1 MSQGQKNSGRPCGRL
16 MSLRHFQHVML
27 FSAPSERRA
36 LVQYVTNRL
45 AVRRNIA
52 LLIERRHRGIQAVT
66 MIVQSYAYV
75 TWNHR
80 SSKYILSLVEVT
92 VSCIFLSPHT
102 LFLCSLRFLEHLV
115 SILMYPTLKL
125 HRNHCA
131 SCMAEIFMAIETLA
145 VHTSIPSLV
154 QPISKA
160 HADYLINC
168 STITAQTEGLHTFQP
183 PTSYYNGMCRFS
195 FGGNAKQGSNHHTQE
210 TVKRFI

>member
-27 FSAPSERRA
+27 FSAPSERRT

-80 SSKYILSLVEVT
+80 SYCLWSKSLFAVFFSLPILC
-92 VSCIFLSPHT
+92 SC
-102 LFLCSLRFLEHLV
+102 CSLRFLEHLV
-115 SILMYPTLKL
+115 SILMYPTSNYTETIVLVAWLRSLWQLKHL
-125 HRNHCA
+125 LC
-131 SCMAEIFMAIETLA
+131 
-145 VHTSIPSLV
+145 IPLY
-154 QPISKA
+154 PPW
-160 HADYLINC
+160 C
-168 STITAQTEGLHTFQP
+168 SP
-183 PTSYYNGMCRFS
+183 S
-195 FGGNAKQGSNHHTQE
+195 
-210 TVKRFI
+210 VKHMRTT